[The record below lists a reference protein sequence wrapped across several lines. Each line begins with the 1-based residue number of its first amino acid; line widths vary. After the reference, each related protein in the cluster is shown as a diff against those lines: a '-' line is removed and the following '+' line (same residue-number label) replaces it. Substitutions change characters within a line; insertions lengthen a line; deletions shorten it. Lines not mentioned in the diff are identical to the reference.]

1 MSRRLLITESQLE
14 YIINNIGRL
23 DEQVTKKDL
32 DFSETFASGKHK
44 INDIDQSQIDS
55 IINDVLSFINDHPN
69 KKYVINIEGSESKVP
84 NPAGFETAGS
94 LAKERVKN
102 IINYIKN
109 RLGEY
114 KDLVE
119 FKTNILVGGP
129 EWDDKKGKDHK
140 DYTAH
145 QYIKGNISLKAEDDD
160 SSTIPKLPV
169 FWGNYK
175 MFKSAQFTNLW
186 YKEPSEK
193 RFTQTSLQDKCQLSN
208 ESIRKNKG
216 GGKLTKE
223 VLSKSTGS
231 CSGNNI
237 LTQLKNDFLI
247 DPSVTQKEF
256 MGVIG
261 LGLYQGEN
269 DTFKVNELVGDDFFN
284 ALKKSSIGDKVY
296 YQPKN
301 NK

>member
-32 DFSETFASGKHK
+32 DFSETFTSGKHE
-44 INDIDQSQIDS
+44 ISDIDQSQIDS
-55 IINDVLSFINDHPN
+55 IINDVLSFIKDNPN
-69 KKYVINIEGSESKVP
+69 KKYVINIVGSESLVP
-84 NPAGFETAGS
+84 NPAGFETPGS
-94 LAKERVKN
+94 LAEERVKN
-102 IINYIKN
+102 IVNYIKN
-109 RLGEY
+109 NLGEY

-119 FKTNILVGGP
+119 FKTESIWGGP
-129 EWDDKKGKDHK
+129 EWDTEKGINHK

-145 QYIKGNISLKAEDDD
+145 QYIKGDISLIKD
-160 SSTIPKLPV
+160 KLPV

-186 YKEPSEK
+186 YKKPEENKFS
-193 RFTQTSLQDKCQLSN
+193 QTSLQDKCQLSN

-237 LTQLKNDFLI
+237 LTQLKKDYLI
-247 DPSVTQKEF
+247 DSSVTQKEF

-269 DTFKVNELVGDDFFN
+269 DTFKVNELVGDDFFK
-284 ALKKSSIGDKVY
+284 ALKNSSIGGKVY
-296 YQPKN
+296 DQPKN